1 MTDELELVV
10 GYTIELALK
19 YLRGLLRRESGARLD
34 PSARPYLFL
43 FPSAIFP
50 LPLYSRSSLLARL
63 YLLSTAAP
71 SPQPTTPS
79 LSAAPPPPPPPP
91 PAAPL
96 PLRPLPPQPRPT
108 AACSTLARRRRPPS
122 AGDALPS
129 AGGALSSA
137 ASLSS
142 PAQWRQPLP
151 VSASAI
157 TSSLRRTVGR
167 SPSRH
172 DLGAAACLPLM

>member
-1 MTDELELVV
+1 MSTWF
-10 GYTIELALK
+10 
-19 YLRGLLRRESGARLD
+19 LLRKKKSPVKAWTLLRLESGARLD

-79 LSAAPPPPPPPP
+79 LSAAPPPPPPTGGTPP
-91 PAAPL
+91 S
-96 PLRPLPPQPRPT
+96 LPPSSLAT
-108 AACSTLARRRRPPS
+108 AQGGEQRPPS
-122 AGDALPS
+122 TGDALPP

-137 ASLSS
+137 TSLSS

-151 VSASAI
+151 LVPRRQHPPCGARWGARQAAT
-157 TSSLRRTVGR
+157 TSGQRR
-167 SPSRH
+167 
-172 DLGAAACLPLM
+172 ACL